1 MNIDLPILTDS
12 GGFQVFSL
20 GNPRDGDNMVKID
33 DDGVEFR
40 SHLNGDK
47 HYFTPEKAMQIQDQ
61 LSADIIM
68 AFDDV
73 APGDASRSRAKQ
85 ALDRTHRWARQG
97 MDEWLRLQEVRQQT
111 GKHLQ
116 AYFPISQ

>member
-116 AYFPISQ
+116 AYFPIIQ